1 MIAHDKH
8 FLKECHNM
16 NGLCWIR
23 WPCQLGTNKSRF
35 VSTLINL
42 CDASP
47 LWYFLPQTDGL
58 RALQLPAKRWRPQIC
73 DCTCY
78 TKWVLFLICLIF
90 VDIFHGVESFD
101 NFESLATSIFIGK
114 CKYFVPMQLL
124 PCELV
129 TAISHFISFNW
140 KCDQRKREPFVLT
153 PRGGNQT
160 GERKSKTPITSFQS
174 KPEQIWS

>member
-1 MIAHDKH
+1 M
-8 FLKECHNM
+8 L
-16 NGLCWIR
+16 
-23 WPCQLGTNKSRF
+23 NK
-35 VSTLINL
+35 VTLSVGHKQISINR
-42 CDASP
+42 P
-47 LWYFLPQTDGL
+47 LWCFAIVILSPSDWWTPGSTAASQ
-58 RALQLPAKRWRPQIC
+58 ALETSNLWLSMLYEVSP
-73 DCTCY
+73 
-78 TKWVLFLICLIF
+78 VLFLICLIL

-129 TAISHFISFNW
+129 TAISRFISFNW

-160 GERKSKTPITSFQS
+160 GERKSKTPITSFQPN
-174 KPEQIWS
+174 PEQIWSWS